1 MKKKPLEEVII
12 GRSCEPHNSPSK
24 YLGLEVS
31 IGTLKD
37 NSFADELEKLALK
50 ENRLWQKQKIFSG
63 FRIDEGCEEDETY
76 VSSFLEK
83 AFKYNDIYHKDGLL
97 FYESITTDEIEIN
110 LNTSVDRNNY
120 STDNFIFSTD
130 IDYGGVLIDGKELS
144 EKEVKDYFF
153 NDLDQ
158 IYNNV
163 TIPEKGNY
171 ILNIKFQD
179 VYFRACGMLE
189 KSKKRFN
196 KLHPDLKNDYGSP
209 EFSEKNTPKYEK
221 NKFLITPYSDFFV
234 IGSKGETFLEP
245 FSILHTVKSGDEEL
259 IRQKDREQ
267 NLEYYSIHIIF
278 QDSKIIGGLTN
289 KNTPFILD
297 ESCFPIPQ
305 DNEYN
310 VFKSIYWIS
319 PCPPD
324 NTDSVYDKEGN
335 HIDYKDEG
343 VFEKL
348 QDFIYNGEGGNSR
361 DYGIPSNKREKE
373 YISTIK
379 KLVTLL
385 RKK

>member
-1 MKKKPLEEVII
+1 MINMKKNQLEEVII

-50 ENRLWQKQKIFSG
+50 ENRLWEKQKIFSG

-110 LNTSVDRNNY
+110 LNTSVDRDNY

-130 IDYGGVLIDGKELS
+130 IDYGDVLIDGKELS
-144 EKEVKDYFF
+144 EKEYNDYFDY
-153 NDLDQ
+153 NQ
-158 IYNNV
+158 VYNNIN
-163 TIPEKGNY
+163 IPKKGNY
-171 ILNIKFQD
+171 IINIKFQD

-196 KLHPDLKNDYGSP
+196 KLHSEYP
-209 EFSEKNTPKYEK
+209 EKTTPKYEE

-234 IGSKGETFLEP
+234 IESKEENFLLP
-245 FSILHTVKSGDEEL
+245 FSILHTVRSGDEEL
-259 IRQKDREQ
+259 LRQKDREQ
-267 NLEYYSIHIIF
+267 NLEYYSIHIIL

-324 NTDSVYDKEGN
+324 NTENVYDKEGN
-335 HIDYKDEG
+335 WIDYKDEG

>member
-1 MKKKPLEEVII
+1 MKKNQLEEVII

-24 YLGLEVS
+24 YLGLEMS

-50 ENRLWQKQKIFSG
+50 ENRLWEKQKIFSG

-110 LNTSVDRNNY
+110 LNTSVDRDNY

-130 IDYGGVLIDGKELS
+130 IDYGDVLIDGKELS
-144 EKEVKDYFF
+144 EKEYNDYFDY
-153 NDLDQ
+153 NQ
-158 IYNNV
+158 IYNNI
-163 TIPEKGNY
+163 TIPKKGNY
-171 ILNIKFQD
+171 IVNIKFQD

-196 KLHPDLKNDYGSP
+196 KLHSEYP
-209 EFSEKNTPKYEK
+209 EKTTPKYEE

-234 IGSKGETFLEP
+234 IESKEENFLLP
-245 FSILHTVKSGDEEL
+245 FSILHTVRSGDEEL
-259 IRQKDREQ
+259 LRQKDREQ
-267 NLEYYSIHIIF
+267 NLEYYSIHIIL

-324 NTDSVYDKEGN
+324 NTENVYDKEGN
-335 HIDYKDEG
+335 WIDYKDEG